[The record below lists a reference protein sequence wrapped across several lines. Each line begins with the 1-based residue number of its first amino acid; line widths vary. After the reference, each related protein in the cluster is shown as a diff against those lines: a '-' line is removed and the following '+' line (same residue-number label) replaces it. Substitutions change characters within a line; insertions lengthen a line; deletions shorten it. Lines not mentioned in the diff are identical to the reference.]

1 MAKLPDYI
9 DKTDKK
15 AVAAYFMKQRE
26 FSEYKNFLDALVERE
41 GKGYTTVIGQPREE
55 EFEYLRGLG
64 YTVEPVAHIT
74 WKVTKP
80 LDAPSDHDKV

>member
-1 MAKLPDYI
+1 MAKLPDHI

-15 AVAAYFMKQRE
+15 AVAAYFIKQRE
-26 FSEYKNFLDALVERE
+26 FSEYKNFLDTLVERE
-41 GKGYTTVIGQPREE
+41 GKGYTTIIGQPREE

-64 YTVEPVAHIT
+64 YTVEHLSHIT

-80 LDAPSDHDKV
+80 LDTP

>member
-15 AVAAYFMKQRE
+15 AVAAYFIKQRE
-26 FSEYKNFLDALVERE
+26 FSEYKNFLDTLVERE
-41 GKGYTTVIGQPREE
+41 GKGYTTIIGQPREE

-64 YTVEPVAHIT
+64 YTVEHLSHIT

-80 LDAPSDHDKV
+80 LDTP

>member
-15 AVAAYFMKQRE
+15 AVATYFMKQRE

-64 YTVEPVAHIT
+64 YTVEPVSHIT

-80 LDAPSDHDKV
+80 LDTPQDPR

>member
-1 MAKLPDYI
+1 MAKIPDYI

-15 AVAAYFMKQRE
+15 AVAAYFIKQRE

-41 GKGYTTVIGQPREE
+41 GKGYTTIIGQPREE

-64 YTVEPVAHIT
+64 YTVEHLSHIT

-80 LDAPSDHDKV
+80 LDTPQDHDKV